1 MIVCIYFLN
10 NKTILFKNNY
20 LTYKNIFKKDQKNII
35 SIYKIFI

>member
-20 LTYKNIFKKDQKNII
+20 LTYKNK
-35 SIYKIFI
+35 YKTIRE

>member
-20 LTYKNIFKKDQKNII
+20 LTYKNIQKK
-35 SIYKIFI
+35 KIKITGN

>member
-20 LTYKNIFKKDQKNII
+20 LTYKNINYLI
-35 SIYKIFI
+35 IYKIDI

>member
-20 LTYKNIFKKDQKNII
+20 LTYKNIYYFIVDKNI
-35 SIYKIFI
+35 

>member
-20 LTYKNIFKKDQKNII
+20 LTYKNIYIK
-35 SIYKIFI
+35 YKFNLYMYI